1 MFVFNR
7 IMTMIDATLRCT
19 IFLLPLS
26 KKRNRVRSLSSFQY
40 RYYQRLVVVVVFVV
54 VAVVLAEKAIE
65 ILSSFAC
72 SHLLFV
78 NSRQWPPPKRLLLP
92 PAFEVHPFV
101 SLFSSMAWLEMIK
114 PVLRTDFLRIL
125 RLDLPVV
132 QVLRF
137 RLLRLPL

>member
-1 MFVFNR
+1 MYK
-7 IMTMIDATLRCT
+7 
-19 IFLLPLS
+19 IFYFPLS

-40 RYYQRLVVVVVFVV
+40 RYYQRLVVVVVVV
-54 VAVVLAEKAIE
+54 VVVVMVLAEKAIE

-72 SHLLFV
+72 PHLLFV

-101 SLFSSMAWLEMIK
+101 SPFSSMAWSEMIK
-114 PVLRTDFLRIL
+114 PVLRTDFQPIL

-137 RLLRLPL
+137 RLLRSPL

>member
-40 RYYQRLVVVVVFVV
+40 RYYQRLVVVLVL
-54 VAVVLAEKAIE
+54 VAVVVLAEKAIE

-101 SLFSSMAWLEMIK
+101 SPFSSMAWSEMIK
-114 PVLRTDFLRIL
+114 PVLRTDFQPIL

-137 RLLRLPL
+137 RLLRSPL